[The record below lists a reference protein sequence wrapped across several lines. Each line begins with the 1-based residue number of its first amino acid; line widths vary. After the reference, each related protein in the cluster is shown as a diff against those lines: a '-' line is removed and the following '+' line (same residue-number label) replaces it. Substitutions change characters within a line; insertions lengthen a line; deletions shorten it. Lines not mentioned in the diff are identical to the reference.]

1 MQVLPAKMYNDYS
14 KSDFASQNPQFGH
27 SHSAHKES
35 NYKPSEKALIV
46 GMSALGV
53 LGSLALL
60 AKGAKY
66 SLKPSK
72 MFKDI
77 KHSYLGEVEFG
88 AKEVIAIGTGSS
100 LGGLAAGYIVD
111 KDKDNRRAK
120 RRETLM
126 QIGNVSIP
134 ILSVDLLV
142 DKLCKNSSE
151 VVKAVAGLGGLA
163 AGVILANFI
172 MNKINN
178 FLFDEPKGES
188 RRIKFTDFSA
198 HLDDVVVS
206 AEYIAPKSKIV
217 YAISR
222 IIPAVLV
229 VPGVE
234 VGNKQAKNNIQ
245 F

>member
-1 MQVLPAKMYNDYS
+1 
-14 KSDFASQNPQFGH
+14 
-27 SHSAHKES
+27 
-35 NYKPSEKALIV
+35 
-46 GMSALGV
+46 
-53 LGSLALL
+53 
-60 AKGAKY
+60 
-66 SLKPSK
+66 
-72 MFKDI
+72 
-77 KHSYLGEVEFG
+77 
-88 AKEVIAIGTGSS
+88 
-100 LGGLAAGYIVD
+100 
-111 KDKDNRRAK
+111 
-120 RRETLM
+120 
-126 QIGNVSIP
+126 
-134 ILSVDLLV
+134 
-142 DKLCKNSSE
+142 
-151 VVKAVAGLGGLA
+151 
-163 AGVILANFI
+163 

-188 RRIKFTDFSA
+188 RGIKFTDFSA